1 MIESYLMLPPALG
14 VLGLLI
20 ALGIFIV
27 VNRYPEGDE
36 KVKKIGDQIHLGAM
50 VFMRREYTY
59 LFLFVLVLI
68 ILSWWAL
75 GTGTATAVLA
85 GA

>member
-36 KVKKIGDQIHLGAM
+36 KVKKLCDQIHLGAM
-50 VFMRREYTY
+50 VFIVKRLENE
-59 LFLFVLVLI
+59 
-68 ILSWWAL
+68 
-75 GTGTATAVLA
+75 
-85 GA
+85 

>member
-36 KVKKIGDQIHLGAM
+36 KVKKIGFAFTLHEFHVIDP
-50 VFMRREYTY
+50 
-59 LFLFVLVLI
+59 
-68 ILSWWAL
+68 
-75 GTGTATAVLA
+75 
-85 GA
+85 